1 MTRERRIKRE
11 FRDACKSLA
20 ASFNSAGVAALDMKH
35 TEGAIAAYD
44 WDGFEARLTALF
56 ADELTGQVVAEAVAE
71 SIRLRRLN
79 KATVRGEP
87 RGHVTVGGATTSWRL
102 DRTDPRM
109 TKWAETRSSNLVTQ
123 VSSTTK
129 DAIRKLIGEAYS
141 EGRSVYDTAR
151 LLRTVV
157 GPLESSVGRI
167 GRAYGD
173 TVDLLRESGLSLT
186 QAQDKATAQAERM
199 TDRAVNRRAE
209 TIARTEIITAGNHG
223 RQEAWTQAVE
233 AGLLPSNAHK
243 EWVAFDPCPECEELD
258 GEVVPYDAEFSSGDE
273 APAAHP
279 NCRCAVV
286 YVDDP
291 NDSTLNIPG
300 IDGG

>member
-1 MTRERRIKRE
+1 MTRERRMKQE
-11 FRDACKSLA
+11 FRDACKRLA
-20 ASFNSAGVAALDMKH
+20 ASFNSAGVAALDMRH

-44 WDGFEARLTALF
+44 WDGFEARLSTVF
-56 ADELTGQVVAEAVAE
+56 AEELAGQVVAEAVAE

-79 KATVRGEP
+79 KAAVRGEP
-87 RGHVTVGGATTSWRL
+87 KGQLTVGGATTSWRL

-109 TKWAETRSSNLVTQ
+109 TKWAQTRSSNLVTQ
-123 VSSTTK
+123 VTKTTK

-157 GPLESSVGRI
+157 GPLDSSVGRI
-167 GRAYGD
+167 SRAYGE

-199 TDRAVNRRAE
+199 TGRAVNQRAE

-223 RQEAWTQAVE
+223 RLEAWTQAVD

-258 GEVVPYDAEFSSGDE
+258 GEVVPYDAEFSSGDD